1 MSRSVVGVFGAFTLP
16 MSGFR
21 IMSRHLRNPWTALFR
36 LAIYAVAW
44 LALTDA
50 APASWVVGLPVVVFA
65 TWTSLRLRP
74 PGAQVSLTGAL
85 GFVPFFLW
93 QSLKGGLDVALRVMR
108 PRIRVAPGLETY
120 RLRLVTPSARIWFL
134 NTLSLLPGTL
144 SADLRGDRLIVHALD
159 AGHGEALRAEIVR
172 LECRVA
178 AMFGEVLNCAA
189 TPDPAR
195 GET

>member
-1 MSRSVVGVFGAFTLP
+1 MSSY
-16 MSGFR
+16 
-21 IMSRHLRNPWTALFR
+21 HRNPWTVLFR

-50 APASWVVGLPVVVFA
+50 EPVSWVVGAPVVGLA
-65 TWTSLRLRP
+65 TWASLRLRP
-74 PGAQVSLTGAL
+74 PGGVRLSLPRAL
-85 GFVPFFLW
+85 SFVPFFLW

-108 PRIRVAPGLETY
+108 PGMRVAPGIATY
-120 RLRLVTPSARIWFL
+120 RLRLVTPSARILFL

-159 AGHGEALRAEIVR
+159 ATEGEALHAEIAR

-178 AMFGEVLNCAA
+178 AMLGEVLV
-189 TPDPAR
+189 TR
-195 GET
+195 QQ